1 MVQIDDS
8 VDQPRRKRRFLDRSL
23 AGALLVSIGV
33 DEHAIDGLGL
43 HRLQRIGDDP
53 GQAFSLQF
61 GSSIPGQLVGGF
73 EGEPN
78 PSARMWNLGQSGE
91 EIWNGC
97 ELDRRRFRGSADL
110 PRTSLF
116 SDRAIVGN
124 RRGHDQDVMPRPFP
138 LQC

>member
-78 PSARMWNLGQSGE
+78 PSGCGISANPARRSGTGASL
-91 EIWNGC
+91 IVG
-97 ELDRRRFRGSADL
+97 GSAVRRIFLGL
-110 PRTSLF
+110 PF
-116 SDRAIVGN
+116 SRIG
-124 RRGHDQDVMPRPFP
+124 R
-138 LQC
+138 